1 MKVVTSNRV
10 LLRPVNSDVLY
21 RSSNSILDNSYECLK
36 YPMMSGENIYRY
48 TFSTKGW
55 VPLRTARISK
65 LQVVESGVRGKMPLE
80 SVCVWV

>member
-1 MKVVTSNRV
+1 MFSIGH
-10 LLRPVNSDVLY
+10 LIQILY
-21 RSSNSILDNSYECLK
+21 ITQIILILDNAYECLK
-36 YPMMSGENIYRY
+36 YPLVSGENIYRY

-80 SVCVWV
+80 PVCVWV